1 MTRPLTPRN
10 REDKGDVDLGS
21 QDGFDGFKRTLEFR
35 FPSYFDDFCI
45 FSRFLALSPR
55 ATFTKRRPRRE
66 REITPAAA
74 NMAIV

>member
-1 MTRPLTPRN
+1 MTKPLTLRN

-21 QDGFDGFKRTLEFR
+21 QDEFDGFKRTLKFR

-45 FSRFLALSPR
+45 FSRFLALSMR
-55 ATFTKRRPRRE
+55 AALTKRRPRRE
-66 REITPAAA
+66 HKITPAAA